1 MAGEKHLRI
10 LVVEDDFLIAMDLE
24 RLLTDFGYDVCG
36 LASNARQAV
45 RLALRLRPDLVMTDV
60 ELAHGSNGLDVARDV
75 YTQLHIPSFIL
86 SAQVDRTRFDDLP
99 RPPLGTMAKPF
110 EPGGLRRALVKAEA
124 ACAAFS

>member
-36 LASNARQAV
+36 LASDARQAV
-45 RLALRLRPDLVMTDV
+45 RLALRLRPDLVVTDV

-110 EPGGLRRALVKAEA
+110 VPGGLRRALVKAEA